1 MTLSTRW
8 RSMTDEELAEL
19 QEAAIERRSLR
30 LAEHRHEYPN
40 PQAAETSYSGA
51 IYWAF
56 TVLRQDNPLFLCL
69 GVILGG
75 WVILRSALGAFGI
88 SIM

>member
-1 MTLSTRW
+1 
-8 RSMTDEELAEL
+8 MTDEELAEL
-19 QEAAIERRSLR
+19 QEAASERRSMR
-30 LAEHRHEYPN
+30 IAEDRHEYPV
-40 PQAAETSYSGA
+40 PQAAETTYSGA

-69 GVILGG
+69 GVILSG

-88 SIM
+88 VIM